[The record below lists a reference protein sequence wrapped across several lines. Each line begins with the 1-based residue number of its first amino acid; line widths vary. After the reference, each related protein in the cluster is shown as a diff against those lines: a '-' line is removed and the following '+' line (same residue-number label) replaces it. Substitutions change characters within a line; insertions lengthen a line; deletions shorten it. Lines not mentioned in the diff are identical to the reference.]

1 MAMFT
6 GVYAHQSAK
15 INELLQLDP
24 KGYEADRENA
34 YADPYYGL
42 KFLIYGNNRFADGV
56 SVKPRQI
63 PEDLKAFE
71 AGQKPFATIVGCSD
85 SRVPNEIIFDQGVG
99 DLFITRTA
107 GQVMAQAS
115 YGTIEFGAEV
125 LKSRLIVVLGH
136 QSCGAVGA
144 AMQLPANPPGH
155 IVTLINAI
163 KPASLRAKAM
173 GLPETETL
181 DLAIKE
187 NVIEQVN
194 LLRNLEPILSRR
206 AESGEI
212 IIVGAVYNLE
222 TGTVEF
228 IEETITSLP
237 KFSK

>member
-1 MAMFT
+1 MI
-6 GVYAHQSAK
+6 S
-15 INELLQLDP
+15 
-24 KGYEADRENA
+24 
-34 YADPYYGL
+34 
-42 KFLIYGNNRFADGV
+42 GNNRFADGV
-56 SVKPRQI
+56 SVKPRQT

-71 AGQKPFATIVGCSD
+71 TGQKPFATIVGCSD

-115 YGTIEFGAEV
+115 YGTIEFGVEV